1 MIATYDLDHL
11 YTYRSGNVPEKTDH
25 PNPEYTRL
33 EKQRKKIRQRI
44 VVILGKELENIAMNQ
59 LEQLAKLYQGK
70 KGTELK
76 ELAAQLKEIELA
88 LKLTPKRTTAAD
100 YATLEAQTRL
110 IGNLVKMT
118 AWDAEGS
125 LAGLVADVSKT
136 INGNERG
143 MVAAIL
149 STTGSIKVSAT
160 QLHITL
166 KQQSE
171 PSRTRV
177 LEHLCQLISDRQACY
192 PGTNLK
198 LVFEVAEQSDN

>member
-1 MIATYDLDHL
+1 MIETYNLDHL
-11 YTYRSGNVPEKTDH
+11 YTYRSNSVPDETDH

-33 EKQRKKIRQRI
+33 GKQRKKIRERI
-44 VVILGKELENIAMNQ
+44 VVVLGKKLEDIAMNQ

-76 ELAAQLKEIELA
+76 ELATKLKEIELA

-100 YATLEAQTRL
+100 YATLETQTRL

-125 LAGLVADVSKT
+125 LAGLVGDVSKA

-143 MVAAIL
+143 MVAAFL
-149 STTGSIKVSAT
+149 STTGSLKVTAT

-166 KQQSE
+166 EKQAE

-177 LEHLCQLISDRQACY
+177 LEHLCEVITDRQLCY
-192 PGTNLK
+192 PGTDLK
-198 LVFEVAEQSDN
+198 LVFEVAKHPAN